1 MSASFIGTLCGSK
14 KGKKGQKG
22 QKLFLAFF
30 ALFAFFASCPPSAL
44 RVDFLRISFTS

>member
-1 MSASFIGTLCGSK
+1 MSVRIYNVSFFHWNAMWK
-14 KGKKGQKG
+14 QKG